1 MRITEKRIRYYDE
14 VISLYFD
21 DHLGRDK
28 IAKIVP
34 VDESTITRW
43 ISIFVAENPEMMSK
57 RMKSKVPKRKED
69 EGKADPP
76 KMSFDSDELKSLR
89 TEMFRLKQELR
100 EASLRA
106 DLYNEIIN
114 VAEKQFN
121 ISIRKKAGTKQ

>member
-1 MRITEKRIRYYDE
+1 MRITEKRILYYDE

-21 DHLGRDK
+21 DHLGRDR

-43 ISIFVAENPEMMSK
+43 ISIFVAGNPEMMSK
-57 RMKSKVPKRKED
+57 RMKIKVPKRTEN
-69 EGKADPP
+69 EGKAERP
-76 KMSFDSDELKSLR
+76 KVSSDSDELKSLR
-89 TEMFRLKQELR
+89 TEMFRLKQELL

-114 VAEKQFN
+114 VAEKQFK
-121 ISIRKKAGTKQ
+121 IPIRKKAGTKQ

>member
-1 MRITEKRIRYYDE
+1 MQITEKRILYYDE

-21 DHLGRDK
+21 DHLGRDR

-57 RMKSKVPKRKED
+57 RMKIKVPKRTEN
-69 EGKADPP
+69 EGKAERP
-76 KMSFDSDELKSLR
+76 KVSSDSDELKSLR
-89 TEMFRLKQELR
+89 TEMFRLKQELL

-114 VAEKQFN
+114 VAEKQFK
-121 ISIRKKAGTKQ
+121 IPIRKKAGTKQ